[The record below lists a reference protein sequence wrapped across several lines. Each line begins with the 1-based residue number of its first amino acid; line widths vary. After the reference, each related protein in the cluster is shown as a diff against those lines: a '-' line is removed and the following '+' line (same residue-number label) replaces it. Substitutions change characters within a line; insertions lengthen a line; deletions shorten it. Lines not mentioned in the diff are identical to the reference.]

1 MANAASILDG
11 DFFQGVRSNSMPERA
26 SYKSNEKPMIEQ
38 ISEDMQ
44 NNVVALCAHGMVS
57 HKDYERVVIP
67 TVEEKIRLYSKVRFL
82 FVLADDFEG
91 YTAEAMW
98 DDTKIGLQHLT
109 AFEKIAVVTNTEWVK
124 EAVRFFGFFVP
135 CPVKVF
141 PKEEI
146 QSATA
151 WANE

>member
-1 MANAASILDG
+1 
-11 DFFQGVRSNSMPERA
+11 
-26 SYKSNEKPMIEQ
+26 MIEQ
-38 ISEDMQ
+38 MSEGIK
-44 NNVVALCAHGMVS
+44 NNVVALYAHGMIS
-57 HKDYERVVIP
+57 HQDYERVVIP

-109 AFEKIAVVTNTEWVK
+109 AFEKIAVVTNTVWVK
-124 EAVRFFGFFVP
+124 EAVRFFGVFVP

-146 QSATA
+146 QSATS

>member
-1 MANAASILDG
+1 
-11 DFFQGVRSNSMPERA
+11 
-26 SYKSNEKPMIEQ
+26 MIEQ
-38 ISEDMQ
+38 ISEGMRD
-44 NNVVALCAHGMVS
+44 NVVALRAHGMVS

-67 TVEEKIRLYSKVRFL
+67 TVEEKIRLYPKVRFL
-82 FVLADDFEG
+82 FVWADDFEG

-98 DDTKIGLQHLT
+98 DDTKIGLQHIT
-109 AFEKIAVVTNTEWVK
+109 AFERIAVVTNVIWVK

-141 PKEEI
+141 PKAEI

-151 WANE
+151 WVNE